1 MRLLLVLLLL
11 LLGSASTAEA
21 ASWIE
26 RSYAGLLVDAE
37 AVVTGQVGEV
47 SRHRAAFRVEGV
59 LSGDPGLAGRTLA
72 LPVVRCNESGPDGVT
87 SYIFEPIAVTQ
98 DNVADTV
105 IADGFYDA
113 SDICTGDYA
122 KACQEAGIS

>member
-1 MRLLLVLLLL
+1 MEL
-11 LLGSASTAEA
+11 A
-21 ASWIE
+21 
-26 RSYAGLLVDAE
+26 
-37 AVVTGQVGEV
+37 TGEEVGETTDT
-47 SRHRAAFRVEGV
+47 GV
-59 LSGDPGLAGRTLA
+59 TQSDY
-72 LPVVRCNESGPDGVT
+72 NGVT